1 MRYWKTA
8 LHSRRSQGAIAGIQA
23 FLTTEG
29 VKLQRTIMPIVRVP
43 EGVATDRE
51 QRARIIGEWLQTQ
64 ARFLVCL
71 CLNSSN
77 SRLSPAL
84 VIAPLEL
91 YTAVVSSL
99 C

>member
-1 MRYWKTA
+1 MLFT
-8 LHSRRSQGAIAGIQA
+8 QA

-29 VKLQRTIMPIVRVP
+29 VKVQRTIMPIVRVP
-43 EGVATDRE
+43 EGVAADRE